1 MKSLATIFA
10 LAAVAVPSAYAGGSP
25 MSDVQLSRPAVAQQ
39 YARIAPL
46 SDVQLSRPVLAH
58 RYVTST
64 PVSDVQLSRYGNR
77 TALPLL
83 IASPNTGFNWGD
95 ASIGAAVMFGATLL
109 ALAAA
114 LAVRNTRSRFQR
126 A

>member
-25 MSDVQLSRPAVAQQ
+25 MSDVQLSRPSVVQQ
-39 YARIAPL
+39 YARIA
-46 SDVQLSRPVLAH
+46 
-58 RYVTST
+58 

-114 LAVRNTRSRFQR
+114 LAVRNTRGRFHG